1 MIEKNAI
8 VSDSDSLNEN
18 EALKTLD
25 RVAGVLSKSR
35 RNLKSNKTD
44 DLIGALSDAYEN
56 RRERQVFEWEQ
67 ARRARVVGL

>member
-25 RVAGVLSKSR
+25 RLAGVLSKSR
-35 RNLKSNKTD
+35 RNLNPTKSED
-44 DLIGALSDAYEN
+44 IIGSLSDAYEN
-56 RRERQVFEWEQ
+56 RRARQVFEWEQ

>member
-35 RNLKSNKTD
+35 RNLKSSKTD
-44 DLIGALSDAYEN
+44 DLIGSLSDAYEN

>member
-1 MIEKNAI
+1 MIQKNAI

-35 RNLKSNKTD
+35 RNLKSSKTD
-44 DLIGALSDAYEN
+44 DLIGSLSDAYEN